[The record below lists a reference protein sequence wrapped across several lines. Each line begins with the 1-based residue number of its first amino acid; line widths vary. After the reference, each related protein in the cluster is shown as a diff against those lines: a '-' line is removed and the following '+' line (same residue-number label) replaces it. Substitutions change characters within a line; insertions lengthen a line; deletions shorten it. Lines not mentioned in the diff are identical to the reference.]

1 MNIILGLISAYITI
15 CIILCLTYL
24 IPHTIPQNL
33 ARSLEDAP
41 QNRIVNVEIG
51 DNDLSYVKLCSSGK
65 IRHIES
71 INPSSLIFK
80 EYRTEPNNHESIIFF
95 HPNSTQNTDFPLKI
109 ITENGNIN
117 LNIKIVPNKELAAIV
132 GEPLIMEMA
141 TPTPRFFNSFVEKVK
156 MKYDLKNEQMPCSI
170 SFFADEIDNRTKNFI
185 KKFEPN
191 TNPTNSLKLAE
202 LELRTKDQEF
212 NSSYYTKYYCDFK
225 SRKNK
230 RYLTN
235 ISDLI
240 TAFILYP
247 LDLRPQL
254 IN

>member
-1 MNIILGLISAYITI
+1 MHDVWFNSRITI
-15 CIILCLTYL
+15 RSSYELNLT
-24 IPHTIPQNL
+24 
-33 ARSLEDAP
+33 D
-41 QNRIVNVEIG
+41 NV
-51 DNDLSYVKLCSSGK
+51 
-65 IRHIES
+65 
-71 INPSSLIFK
+71 
-80 EYRTEPNNHESIIFF
+80 
-95 HPNSTQNTDFPLKI
+95 
-109 ITENGNIN
+109 
-117 LNIKIVPNKELAAIV
+117 
-132 GEPLIMEMA
+132 
-141 TPTPRFFNSFVEKVK
+141 
-156 MKYDLKNEQMPCSI
+156 

-225 SRKNK
+225 CRKNK
-230 RYLTN
+230 RNLTN